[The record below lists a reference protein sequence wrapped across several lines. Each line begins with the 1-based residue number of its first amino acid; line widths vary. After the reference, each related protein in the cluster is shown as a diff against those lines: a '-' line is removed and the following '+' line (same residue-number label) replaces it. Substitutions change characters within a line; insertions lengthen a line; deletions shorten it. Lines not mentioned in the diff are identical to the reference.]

1 MPRSTR
7 PIAQRFT
14 GNALRHHGVRATVG
28 LAISGVLLW
37 LMLRSIDSDE
47 LLRTLGSASLN
58 WVAMALAIYWVELA
72 LRAQRW
78 RTILQP
84 VHEFSFAPVASSLL
98 VGYSANNVLP
108 ARLGELFRADFIG
121 RRYGISRLSAIGTI
135 FIERLLDMAVVVA
148 CAAAGVLWTM
158 NQQASPSSPD
168 VRRMLIAGLL
178 AGSLLVGLASA
189 FAVVMTAYSP
199 RWLARRFPRL
209 RVAIDAVK
217 VGLLSLRQPRRI
229 LALVALSAAA
239 WSCNALA
246 TWAML
251 NAVGIS
257 PPPATLV
264 LLVGMSGLAAA
275 IPSAPANLGTLQF
288 AFITVLA
295 TVGHSA
301 AVSFAAAARWSRYS
315 SSAASR
321 SSAPCCTGPGR
332 CDPRAG
338 ARMGRASGDAFA
350 LRTSRFVSFDGAVSL
365 SSLHQRPDRYRH
377 LEADLGGGKRIARG
391 AGLSYSAAS
400 FGEGVVVQEM
410 SSFNRVLAFD
420 RDQRTVR
427 VEAGLTVGDL
437 LVWAGRNGLSF
448 PVLPGYPLIT
458 VGGCIAADVHGKNPL
473 RDGTF
478 SDWVGSMTVFHPA
491 QGFRSIDRASDPELF
506 AATCGGFGLTGLIVD
521 ATLRL
526 LPLPA
531 SNVSVRQSRW
541 DRCWSPSRR
550 CAAIRRSISGYS
562 WHDGAARGPR
572 FGRGIMFFGTWTDE
586 PCAGAGR
593 SYRPMTSALR
603 ARFPLSLW
611 NRATVAMANGA
622 FRRLKIHRGTETK
635 SSFDAAFPFAAQTLY
650 HRFFGRPGLAE
661 VQVLVPDA
669 SLERFARI
677 AAMALPHYESFR
689 RRLAECDPE
698 HLYRSELSRRLEL

>member
-1 MPRSTR
+1 
-7 PIAQRFT
+7 
-14 GNALRHHGVRATVG
+14 
-28 LAISGVLLW
+28 
-37 LMLRSIDSDE
+37 
-47 LLRTLGSASLN
+47 
-58 WVAMALAIYWVELA
+58 
-72 LRAQRW
+72 
-78 RTILQP
+78 
-84 VHEFSFAPVASSLL
+84 
-98 VGYSANNVLP
+98 
-108 ARLGELFRADFIG
+108 
-121 RRYGISRLSAIGTI
+121 
-135 FIERLLDMAVVVA
+135 
-148 CAAAGVLWTM
+148 
-158 NQQASPSSPD
+158 
-168 VRRMLIAGLL
+168 
-178 AGSLLVGLASA
+178 
-189 FAVVMTAYSP
+189 
-199 RWLARRFPRL
+199 
-209 RVAIDAVK
+209 
-217 VGLLSLRQPRRI
+217 
-229 LALVALSAAA
+229 
-239 WSCNALA
+239 
-246 TWAML
+246 
-251 NAVGIS
+251 
-257 PPPATLV
+257 
-264 LLVGMSGLAAA
+264 
-275 IPSAPANLGTLQF
+275 
-288 AFITVLA
+288 
-295 TVGHSA
+295 
-301 AVSFAAAARWSRYS
+301 
-315 SSAASR
+315 
-321 SSAPCCTGPGR
+321 
-332 CDPRAG
+332 
-338 ARMGRASGDAFA
+338 MGRASGDAFA
-350 LRTSRFVSFDGAVSL
+350 LRTSRFVSFDGAVAL

-410 SSFNRVLAFD
+410 SSFNRVLALD

-531 SNVSVRQSRW
+531 SNVSVRQEPVGSLLE
-541 DRCWSPSRR
+541 SVEALRR
-550 CAAIRRSISGYS
+550 NPEVDFGYS
-562 WHDGAARGPR
+562 WHDGAARGSR

-586 PCAGAGR
+586 PCAGTGR

-635 SSFDAAFPFAAQTLY
+635 CSFDAAFPFAAQTLY

-669 SLERFARI
+669 SLERFVGELAALVDRVDPLLVMMSVKRFLGRQRSLAMSGSGSLFALDLARTGATARFLSEFDALVLDTGAQPNVAKDSRLPARI

-689 RRLAECDPE
+689 RYLAECDPE
-698 HLYRSELSRRLEL
+698 RLYRSELSRRLEL